1 MNLQAIQHIP
11 VSNYAFPVSEKE
23 FKVRLRAAKGDLDR
37 ARLVIG
43 NKYLWHTRR
52 ELPME
57 VAGSDGLFDY
67 YECVYQVEDPRIAY
81 YFILDKGDEEWF
93 YGDNGLVQ
101 PGTTNIEEDEA
112 AAFVNFQFPFVNS
125 IDVHKAPSWVNSAV
139 FYQIFP
145 ERFCNGKPELSPE
158 GRCV

>member
-93 YGDNGLVQ
+93 YG
-101 PGTTNIEEDEA
+101 TTA
-112 AAFVNFQFPFVNS
+112 WCSLAHQ
-125 IDVHKAPSWVNSAV
+125 H
-139 FYQIFP
+139 
-145 ERFCNGKPELSPE
+145 
-158 GRCV
+158 